1 MKAAAAQLD
10 VSLTEEAF
18 VSALLRFEWLVAPRY
33 ARWVRRGVALG
44 AACGVLAYLA
54 LLWSFDA
61 WPGRFNPYAGE
72 AFSYRVL
79 LLGFPFSLLAV
90 QAVPLGETVTYV
102 AIGVSIALA
111 WAVLGGV
118 LAGIGSA
125 IYFRVRST

>member
-1 MKAAAAQLD
+1 MEAAAAQPN

-61 WPGRFNPYAGE
+61 WPGRFNPYDGE
-72 AFSYRVL
+72 AFSYLVL
-79 LLGFPFSLLAV
+79 LLGFPFSLLALH
-90 QAVPLGETVTYV
+90 AVPLGDVATNT
-102 AIGVSIALA
+102 AIGVSIVIA
-111 WAVLGGV
+111 WATLGGV
-118 LAGIGSA
+118 LAGIAAA
-125 IYFRVRST
+125 IYFRVRPT